1 MLENKKGK
9 RQLQI
14 GGINLVPQR
23 VSLITIGAINLPELR
38 KFYQKLGWSETAIS
52 SDHYCVFETAG
63 VLLSL
68 FPLQELIKDSGMEFN
83 AEVGG
88 FRGVTLAINV
98 NTPEEVDLIVEEVRN
113 VGGRI
118 IREPSDAF
126 WGGRTAY
133 FLDPEQNT
141 WEVAWNPTAVFDDR
155 GAMLTF

>member
-1 MLENKKGK
+1 M
-9 RQLQI
+9 
-14 GGINLVPQR
+14 VPQR
-23 VSLITIGAINLPELR
+23 VSLITIGAIDLPELR
-38 KFYQKLGWSETAIS
+38 RFYQKLGWTETAIS
-52 SDHYCVFETAG
+52 SDHYCVFKTSG

-68 FPLQELIKDSGMEFN
+68 FPMEELIKDSGMEFKG
-83 AEVGG
+83 EMGG
-88 FRGVTLAINV
+88 FRGVTFVINV
-98 NTPEEVDLIVEEVRN
+98 DNPQDVDTTIEEVRK

-133 FLDPEQNT
+133 FFDPENNA